1 MMIYFQRLM
10 MYLIN
15 KKLKLLDM
23 QIILKKNLKIR
34 EKILITTKQYFIV
47 VIMIIMVKI
56 LIILN

>member
-1 MMIYFQRLM
+1 MIYFQRLM

-15 KKLKLLDM
+15 KKLKLLDK
-23 QIILKKNLKIR
+23 QIILKKFEDKRKNINHN
-34 EKILITTKQYFIV
+34 ETIFIV

>member
-15 KKLKLLDM
+15 KKLKLLDK

-47 VIMIIMVKI
+47 VIMIIMIKI
-56 LIILN
+56 LII

>member
-15 KKLKLLDM
+15 KKLKLLDK

-34 EKILITTKQYFIV
+34 EKILITTKQY
-47 VIMIIMVKI
+47 
-56 LIILN
+56 L